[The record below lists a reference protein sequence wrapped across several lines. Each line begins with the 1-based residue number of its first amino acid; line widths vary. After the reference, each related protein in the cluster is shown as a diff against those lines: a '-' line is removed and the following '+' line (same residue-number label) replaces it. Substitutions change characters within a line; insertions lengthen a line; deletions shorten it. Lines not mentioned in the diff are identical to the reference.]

1 MIEYPNRLDIVF
13 DKLKNYNAK
22 PIIVGGF
29 VRDSLLN
36 IKSKDI
42 DIEVYNLTSY
52 EKLEKI
58 LKEFG
63 HINLVGKSFGICK
76 LDLDDLDLDFSL
88 PRKDNK
94 VSSGHRGFSVD
105 IDSSLSFK
113 QAASRRDFTINAM
126 GYDPMKKKLFDP
138 FDGKKD
144 LEKKVLKAV
153 DLKSFSE
160 DPLRVLRG
168 VVFCARFEFEMSDKL
183 KKLCSKMIEDK
194 MLDELPTQRVFEEI
208 KKILTKAKKPSI
220 GFTLLKELSKNSLL
234 NLKKDLFREFLKLT
248 DKIPT
253 LKLTQKQLNKLT
265 NTILTIIND
274 STCQDK
280 LQKELTKITNPPP
293 ILQGRDLIELGLTP
307 SKKFSV
313 ILDKAYQAQIK
324 GEFKEIIGA
333 KKYLKRLLT

>member
-1 MIEYPNRLDIVF
+1 MIEYPNKLDIIF
-13 DKLKNYNAK
+13 DKLNNYNAK

-52 EKLEKI
+52 KKLEKI
-58 LKEFG
+58 LQEFG
-63 HINLVGKSFGICK
+63 NINLVGKSFGICK

-126 GYDPMKKKLFDP
+126 GYDPVKKKLLDP
-138 FDGKKD
+138 FNGKND
-144 LEKKVLKAV
+144 LEKKLLKAV
-153 DLKSFSE
+153 DLEKFGE

-168 VVFCARFEFEMSDKL
+168 VVFCARFEFEMSDEL
-183 KKLCSKMIEDK
+183 KKLCSKMIKDK
-194 MLDELPTQRVFEEI
+194 KLDELPTQRIFEEI
-208 KKILTKAKKPSI
+208 KKVLTKAKKPSI
-220 GFTLLKELSKNSLL
+220 CFNLLKELSKSTLL
-234 NLKKDLFREFLKLT
+234 NLKEDEFGEFLKLT

-253 LKLTQKQLNKLT
+253 IKLTQNQLNKLT
-265 NTILTIIND
+265 NTILTIIYD
-274 STCQDK
+274 SSCQDK

-293 ILQGRDLIELGLTP
+293 LLQGRDLIELGLTP
-307 SKKFSV
+307 SKNFSV
-313 ILDKAYQAQIK
+313 ILDKAYKAQLA
-324 GEFKEIIGA
+324 GEFADITEA
-333 KKYLKRLLT
+333 KKYLKDLLS